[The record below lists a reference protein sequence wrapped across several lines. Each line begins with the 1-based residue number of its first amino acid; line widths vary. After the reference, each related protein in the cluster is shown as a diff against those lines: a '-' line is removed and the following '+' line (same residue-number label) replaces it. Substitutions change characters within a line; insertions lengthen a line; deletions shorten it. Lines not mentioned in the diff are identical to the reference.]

1 MEESEYSRVAR
12 DHAAGDRWLRRL
24 PLIAAALGALPLLWL
39 SVQFSLLIG
48 QIGFYVVSLG
58 TDTWTIVG
66 LVLLTLAG
74 FVSLLGTLVC
84 LWVGTRRRTWRW
96 RVGWALGALACAALL
111 PVSWLLF
118 GLTGPA

>member
-1 MEESEYSRVAR
+1 MDETEYSRVAR
-12 DHAAGDRWLRRL
+12 DRGAPDRWLRRL
-24 PLIAAALGALPLLWL
+24 PLIAAGLGALPLLWL
-39 SVQFSLLIG
+39 SIRFSLLIG
-48 QIGFYVVSLG
+48 QIGFYVVAL
-58 TDTWTIVG
+58 DADPWTITG

-84 LWVGTRRRTWRW
+84 LWVGSRRSTWRW
-96 RVGWALGALACAALL
+96 RIGWAAGALACAALL